1 MVGPHYISQEM
12 ASMAEHFKTGGLGR
26 LAVKITE
33 LDQKYAPYSNISAT
47 PPTTLSNAGMVCL
60 AQVSPELMISL
71 LDNTL
76 VQKWKTGAIVIN
88 DWHRIPRAVR
98 GENEPAIYVNYF
110 AAADGTGLSIAEYQV
125 YLEAMSAAMLGK
137 NAMVGG
143 KKRDIVRKIDLYYK
157 KRTGEQ
163 TPFSRLLLNAHLD
176 HYEFMR
182 YQNKVISA
190 ATKAGALEIRFPGEV
205 RWSFDVDQCI
215 KKHQRL
221 QGNELLLRLTMCVV
235 GVLWPDKG
243 FELSSFALFRVIS
256 WAQVHMVSQI
266 PQCAPQRLAIN
277 RHEALNSGAVH
288 REPSNPILLVDACLA
303 RKSIVAL
310 NIHDLVLQGHRR
322 YLDAAGLSHY
332 PADYLQF
339 ESIGSH
345 LINSYAGY
353 GGFNFSTSGVTISS
367 AARAS
372 PATWEHIA
380 NQYHQVLV
388 YSTVASEQ
396 HGLELQKELLSMEGA
411 TFAAKAH
418 IKTQQLATSL
428 KLVLDQ
434 VDGSGESLLD
444 RTTLEGIAQ
453 SLVLLFDTPDAMTKK
468 CYDELVGLKRR
479 LGSMAKAAT
488 ERSPGA

>member
-1 MVGPHYISQEM
+1 MVGSHYISQEM

-33 LDQKYAPYSNISAT
+33 LDQKYAPYFNTSAT

-71 LDNTL
+71 VDNTL
-76 VQKWKTGAIVIN
+76 VQKWKTGAIAIN

-98 GENEPAIYVNYF
+98 EENEPAIYVNYF

-125 YLEAMSAAMLGK
+125 YLGVMSAAMLGK

-143 KKRDIVRKIDLYYK
+143 KKRDIISKIDVYYK

-176 HYEFMR
+176 HFEFMR
-182 YQNKVISA
+182 YQNKVINA

-256 WAQVHMVSQI
+256 WAQVHM
-266 PQCAPQRLAIN
+266 
-277 RHEALNSGAVH
+277 
-288 REPSNPILLVDACLA
+288 
-303 RKSIVAL
+303 
-310 NIHDLVLQGHRR
+310 
-322 YLDAAGLSHY
+322 
-332 PADYLQF
+332 F

-388 YSTVASEQ
+388 YSTIASER

-428 KLVLDQ
+428 KVALDQ
-434 VDGSGESLLD
+434 VDGSDGSVLD

-453 SLVLLFDTPDAMTKK
+453 SLVLLLDTPDAMTKK

-488 ERSPGA
+488 EIAWSLRMRISLIF